1 MLKILN
7 REAFMINLNNK
18 ITENFFQ
25 ASNKILTDNR
35 LSSNAKLV
43 YCYLASKPTG
53 WKVINAE
60 IQKSL
65 GIGYDCLNSCWKQLL
80 QTGWVSREQKKNEN
94 NLFAGG
100 YDYTLYISP
109 QENTL
114 NSQIRENPVTG
125 ETTEHIN
132 KEKTSNTE
140 KTNNISKPSKP
151 VARKRN
157 LLQIFSNAV
166 IDDFESQIQTDA
178 QKEVWFKR
186 NCRNLKDILAYCNND
201 LEAAMFTIDC
211 TIDWLS
217 SHNLQGGYEAVCRN
231 LPEMYSRAMKRIN
244 NGARWNFSP
253 EIRSQ
258 IDNLRQDYSKQDN
271 SMAKKNQQALR
282 AIFKEI

>member
-1 MLKILN
+1 MN
-7 REAFMINLNNK
+7 REVFMINLNNK

-80 QTGWVSREQKKNEN
+80 QTGWISREQKKNEN

-114 NSQIRENPVTG
+114 NAQIRENPVTG
-125 ETTEHIN
+125 ETPEHIN
-132 KEKTSNTE
+132 TEKTSNTE
-140 KTNNISKPSKP
+140 IKSTNVDLLNIAKNTKKQSFTKPTIEEIKSYAREINLCIDCEYFFDYYESNGWKVSNTPMKDWKATLRNWARREQKYNSNRNKTNGTIKGKY
-151 VARKRN
+151 A
-157 LLQIFSNAV
+157 
-166 IDDFESQIQTDA
+166 DFVGETF
-178 QKEVWFKR
+178 EV
-186 NCRNLKDILAYCNND
+186 
-201 LEAAMFTIDC
+201 
-211 TIDWLS
+211 
-217 SHNLQGGYEAVCRN
+217 
-231 LPEMYSRAMKRIN
+231 
-244 NGARWNFSP
+244 
-253 EIRSQ
+253 
-258 IDNLRQDYSKQDN
+258 
-271 SMAKKNQQALR
+271 
-282 AIFKEI
+282 